1 MSRVTS
7 KDGTSIAYERMG
19 SGPAVILVGGGLVD
33 PVTGRAGRWE
43 NAPLAAA
50 LAEWFTVYNYDRRGR
65 GDSGD
70 TLPYDLQREIEDIQA
85 LIAGAGG
92 SAHLYGVSS
101 GGALALEAAA
111 AGVAIDR
118 LAVYEVPYSVDD
130 YAAQAWQ
137 EYVEQLDTALSEGR
151 RGDAVALF
159 MLLAGSSEDQVA
171 SARSSPMWPG
181 LEAIADTLAYD
192 ARCLGDGR
200 PPTSG
205 LARITVPTL
214 VATGGGSPD
223 SHVGELPVR
232 FYDQAADAIAASVPH
247 AERQTIEGQ
256 THVVDPKAMAAVLR
270 RFFRR

>member
-1 MSRVTS
+1 VSHVTS
-7 KDGTSIAYERMG
+7 KDGTSIAFERLG

-50 LAEWFTVYNYDRRGR
+50 LAQRFTVYNYDRRGR
-65 GDSGD
+65 GESGD
-70 TLPYDLQREIEDIQA
+70 TLPYAVHREIEDIQA
-85 LIAGAGG
+85 LIAEAGG
-92 SAHLYGVSS
+92 SVHLYGISS

-111 AGVAIDR
+111 AGIAIDR

-181 LEAIADTLAYD
+181 LEAIAHTLAYD
-192 ARCLGDGR
+192 AACLGDGR
-200 PPTSG
+200 PPTAR
-205 LARITVPTL
+205 LARITPPTL

-223 SHVGELPVR
+223 SHVGEMPVG
-232 FYDQAADAIAASVPH
+232 FYDQAADAIAASVPQ

-256 THVVDPKAMAAVLR
+256 THVVDPGAMAAVLR
-270 RFFRR
+270 RFFRG